1 MCSTRR
7 FSPDFAG
14 SRPNCTEKA
23 HARMTRTS
31 PRSRFAYSGFLV
43 SAGGLSAALSIH
55 DLTSGDVI
63 GSISSQARHLQTPD
77 CFPPGWS
84 TGTIGFPHF
93 GQGLRNASAKIV
105 LPPRER
111 RIVRCDLSISIAP
124 IIWVTVRLKRRRVFS
139 IPDHRIRRGFCRS
152 PMEIV
157 AAFKLLINPRRRIA
171 ASVVPCRFAH
181 GQLPT
186 QARTVSLRII

>member
-1 MCSTRR
+1 MASLAKGVARDAELPARR
-7 FSPDFAG
+7 HSHRHCRIDPELGVPCAPPAG
-14 SRPNCTEKA
+14 LVLPSLVRE
-23 HARMTRTS
+23 

-111 RIVRCDLSISIAP
+111 RLVRCDLSISIAP

-139 IPDHRIRRGFCRS
+139 IPDHRIRRGFRRS
-152 PMEIV
+152 DAKIV
-157 AAFKLLINPRRRIA
+157 AAIKLLISPR
-171 ASVVPCRFAH
+171 
-181 GQLPT
+181 
-186 QARTVSLRII
+186 